1 MPVTVLNSSYYEEQ
15 QSDNGMSYEV
25 FKKIVPA
32 HFLNKTILL
41 YTGAVNNWLCIR
53 ELVEAYIMLNDP
65 KCVFISTGFKDTEYC
80 NNIKSLVSTYPLK
93 DNVLLLPYIT
103 REEMLALQTHAH
115 IGAVLI
121 REFETNIKS
130 MMIAPNKVGEY
141 LNKGLLLLGVKGA
154 YMEPIEASGVAALAE
169 TIAPEDICIA
179 LKRAL
184 QMHENSNLR
193 NHILAYVKNTYCM
206 QVQLKPIVKY
216 LDAL

>member
-1 MPVTVLNSSYYEEQ
+1 
-15 QSDNGMSYEV
+15 
-25 FKKIVPA
+25 
-32 HFLNKTILL
+32 
-41 YTGAVNNWLCIR
+41 
-53 ELVEAYIMLNDP
+53 VEAYIMLNDP
-65 KCVFISTGFKDTEYC
+65 NCVFISTGFKDTEYC

-193 NHILAYVKNTYCM
+193 NHILTYVKNTYCM